1 MTTLNLSSMAHG
13 LNYLPEYVARDNGIF
28 AANGLEV
35 PCTLHDPWDGIMH
48 ALADGSADVAL
59 GGVWVPA
66 MYSSRSSL
74 RGKDFVA
81 IAQLNDRFP
90 MCIVTR
96 DRVDGF
102 DLSWLRDR
110 TILVPG
116 QGGTAP
122 AEFTRGLMR
131 EAGLDPW
138 QTRFVHDLSMPML
151 HDLYVGGLGDAFLTD
166 LVTALDLQREG
177 RGHLSY
183 VHAERGGRMPN
194 SVYYVL
200 RERLDELTPAL
211 VPFVKSIDEAM
222 RHLREGAAV
231 DLPGLFVAEWPEA
244 DQSTLL
250 AATELLVKHGVWNTS
265 RVDREAL
272 ERWTGILHTAGLT
285 VNHVKYEDIID
296 TRAMVDPQQLGSDV
310 VSG

>member
-1 MTTLNLSSMAHG
+1 MTRLKLSSMAHG
-13 LNYLPEYVARDNGIF
+13 LNYLPEYVARGNGIF

-35 PCTLHDPWDGIMH
+35 PYTLHDPWDGIMH
-48 ALADGSADVAL
+48 ALADGTADIAL

-66 MYSSRSSL
+66 MYSG

-96 DRVDGF
+96 ERVDDF

-138 QTRFVHDLSMPML
+138 QTRFAHDLSMPML
-151 HDLYVGGLGDAFLTD
+151 YDLYVGGLGDAFLTD
-166 LVTALDLQREG
+166 LVTALNLQRAG

-211 VPFVKSIDEAM
+211 VPFVKSIDQAM
-222 RHLREGAAV
+222 HQLREGTVV
-231 DLPGLFVAEWPEA
+231 DLPGLFTTEWPGA
-244 DQSTLL
+244 DRSTLF

-265 RVDREAL
+265 RVDRAAL

-285 VNHVKYEDIID
+285 VGHVKYDDIVD
-296 TRAMVDPQQLGSDV
+296 TRAMVD
-310 VSG
+310 

>member
-1 MTTLNLSSMAHG
+1 MTVLKLSSMAHG
-13 LNYLPEYVARDNGIF
+13 LNYLPEYVARGNGIF

-35 PCTLHDPWDGIMH
+35 PYTLRDPWDGIMH
-48 ALADGSADVAL
+48 DLADGTSDVAL
-59 GGVWVPA
+59 GGLWVPA
-66 MYSSRSSL
+66 MYSG
-74 RGKDFVA
+74 RGRDFVA

-96 DRVDGF
+96 ERVDGF

-110 TILVPG
+110 TVLVPG

-138 QTRFVHDLSMPML
+138 QTRFAHDLSMPML
-151 HDLYVGGLGDAFLTD
+151 YELYVNGLADAFVTD
-166 LVTALDLQREG
+166 LVTALELQQSG
-177 RGHLSY
+177 RGQIAYL
-183 VHAERGGRMPN
+183 HAERGGRMPN

-211 VPFVKSIDEAM
+211 IPFVGSIDKAM
-222 RHLREGAAV
+222 QQLRDGTVV
-231 DLPGLFVAEWPEA
+231 DLPGLHATEWPEA
-244 DQSTLL
+244 NPSTLT
-250 AATELLVKHGVWNTS
+250 AATELLIKHGVWNTT
-265 RVDREAL
+265 RVDQAAC

-285 VNHVKYEDIID
+285 VNHVLYANITD
-296 TRAMVDPQQLGSDV
+296 TRAMPE
-310 VSG
+310 